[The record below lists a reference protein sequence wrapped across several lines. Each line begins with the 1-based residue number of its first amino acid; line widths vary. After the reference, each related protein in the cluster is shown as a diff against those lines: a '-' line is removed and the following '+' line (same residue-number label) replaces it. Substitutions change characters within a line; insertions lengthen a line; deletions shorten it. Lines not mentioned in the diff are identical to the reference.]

1 MATHS
6 SVLAWKIPGSG
17 EPGGWPS
24 MGSHR
29 VGHDSSYLAAA
40 AAADCNV
47 PPCQDFIIIYYFSKF
62 LGHLLS

>member
-17 EPGGWPS
+17 ELGGWPS
-24 MGSHR
+24 MGSRR
-29 VGHDSSYLAAA
+29 VGHDSSDLAA

-47 PPCQDFIIIYYFSKF
+47 PPCQDFIIIYYFSKL